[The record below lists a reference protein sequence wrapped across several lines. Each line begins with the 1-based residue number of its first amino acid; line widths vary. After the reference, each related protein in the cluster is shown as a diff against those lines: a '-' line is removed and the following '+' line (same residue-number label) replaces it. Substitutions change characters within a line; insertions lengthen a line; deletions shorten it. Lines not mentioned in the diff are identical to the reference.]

1 MKESRRIS
9 GAEPR
14 RFVRSRPRTAS
25 AQTLIF
31 LSPKAPRGPLSA
43 EDGNPEAPISG
54 QHQGHFLHCIT
65 RHHRAPTMSKG
76 AFPKPALHRRS
87 SQRCKMAT
95 AAQPLTLLAERAPEL
110 MHYHPPAE
118 PTLGHLQCS
127 PARPAEGGRG
137 PRPRRRA
144 RTASLQLLFGRF
156 LCSRGLRT
164 DWDKM
169 AEWRGRSRQPA
180 HLTRKYRP

>member
-118 PTLGHLQCS
+118 PTLGHLPPVPRAHQ
-127 PARPAEGGRG
+127 PGPPREGAGHGRG
-137 PRPRRRA
+137 DAHGQHRCSFSSGDSSAAAVSGLTGTKWLSGEEGQDSRP
-144 RTASLQLLFGRF
+144 T
-156 LCSRGLRT
+156 
-164 DWDKM
+164 
-169 AEWRGRSRQPA
+169 
-180 HLTRKYRP
+180 